1 MTADLR
7 SHVDRLAVEKAER
20 QRIEHDLDIARRIQ
34 QGLLPTAKPDL
45 PDYDIAGWSRAADK
59 TGGDYYDW
67 QPLPDGRI
75 LISLADVSGH
85 GIGPALVAAV
95 CRAYAR
101 ASVSAS
107 NQELAPMVDRLN
119 GLLVDDMPE
128 GRFVTFA
135 GVLLDPQSH
144 RAQMISAG
152 HGPLFRCVAVGG
164 RLIESDADGLPLGL
178 FSGNEYGPANEF
190 ALEPGDSILLVT
202 DGLFEWA
209 NCCC

>member
-1 MTADLR
+1 
-7 SHVDRLAVEKAER
+7 
-20 QRIEHDLDIARRIQ
+20 
-34 QGLLPTAKPDL
+34 
-45 PDYDIAGWSRAADK
+45 
-59 TGGDYYDW
+59 
-67 QPLPDGRI
+67 
-75 LISLADVSGH
+75 
-85 GIGPALVAAV
+85 
-95 CRAYAR
+95 
-101 ASVSAS
+101 
-107 NQELAPMVDRLN
+107 MVDRLN

-178 FSGNEYGPANEF
+178 FPGNEYGPANEF

-202 DGLFEWA
+202 DGLFEWTNSA
-209 NCCC
+209 G